1 MSKQHHQ
8 AFFVSLVMA
17 ITAIASAQS
26 GYSISEFGLNFI
38 ADHEGIRY
46 NLYNDPVGHC
56 TIGIGHLVHKGN
68 CDGSDASEQEFL
80 EGITEDRAHEL
91 LRSDIAVAERAVN
104 DYVTVP
110 LTQSQFDALVSFAY
124 NIGSGNFRN
133 SDLLAKLNTGDY
145 DSVPK
150 ELNKWIYGGGKV
162 LPGLKTRRSDEGSLF
177 QSEVMD
183 SDASRMIT
191 LTLYIHDRGEDGP
204 AIPNAIVSGQ
214 DGSGNNFRETAGESG
229 LAAIAGDSGTWSFEA
244 SADGYETNSWSQKI
258 TDTCTKHAF
267 LKQSSGSA
275 FMHNSESSVVGKWA
289 FHFIRESWE
298 SSSEKVTRG
307 PDSKDEW
314 DSIVE
319 FHSDGTFTEST
330 SYMTFAGEWT
340 QDANNIRLQD
350 SLEFR
355 DGSGNYV
362 SASQT
367 SESRDGIIEGS
378 TMNGRGSIRT
388 QMTITG
394 DDSYSADI
402 SEAYTWSANRI
413 E

>member
-46 NLYNDPVGHC
+46 NLYNDPAGHC

-378 TMNGRGSIRT
+378 AMNGRGSIRT